1 MDTEHNIN
9 DVDNSIDLK
18 NEGNSILTETV
29 EPIPKIEFFF
39 MNVGNALLKAFLWIV
54 DLILSIF
61 LSLGHFFKGIYDGVV
76 KGSILTFRFFKR
88 KCHQFKYND
97 LFGRL
102 SFFIFG
108 TSSFKNKQYVNG
120 VLYVLFE
127 IGYILFMALF
137 GVSAIGKLSHL
148 GTVVPGTGDCED
160 MFCEYTK
167 GDNSIM
173 ILIYGLLCILSIILF
188 LYIWNR
194 SIESGY
200 DNYRI
205 NNFMKFKNEFIRNK
219 EFSEKIDQEA
229 TECVYDKS
237 LNRFQFKKE
246 HLEELEEYIDTFN
259 VEDGDKFSKNFAKYI
274 YDETIVNA
282 YDEVKIIK
290 KTEEK
295 AAKLQLKLTDFKE
308 ARAMKRNSL
317 AEKGTDLNS
326 FDNRTQSKIN
336 EYKNKIRAIQNKVNE
351 LKKRHNAFANKAEI
365 INSSKYE
372 KFNEYYKV
380 LEEKKERLTFFEHY
394 FEILSVFRNSRD
406 GYQNKNDENRQTK
419 LDLVL
424 STKEKIKEINANFDE
439 IIDKKI
445 ALNAKIAELKVQEK
459 AEIKALKEVPN
470 TNLDR
475 QEKIAEI
482 KAKYFPEISRL
493 STELHELPDD
503 KHIKAMRKEEIKETT
518 HASKRDLKYLK
529 TNFTQGTYSIE
540 QAKNFML
547 IEYKLNY
554 KFVNKIAKEYFTPTK
569 NGNILELNRE
579 EVDQKIAE
587 INSFM
592 DEYKAEHEDKFVGKA
607 KTFKQQVNSLLN
619 ENFHVTILTIP
630 VLGIILFTVVPLLFS
645 ILIAF
650 TNYAYGHQPP
660 TQLFTWIGFENF
672 NSLFN
677 APADSI
683 YAILPSALASTLG
696 WTIAWTFLS
705 TFSNYFLGIILALLI
720 NKKGIKFKKVWR
732 TIFIMTIAIPQFIS
746 LMLIGIAL
754 KDTGVLGVWWNDT
767 FGYKLG
773 FATSSQNGALISKVI
788 ILIVNV
794 WVGIPYTMLSTTGIL
809 LNIPRD
815 LYESATVDGAGTV
828 TQFTKITLPYILFVT
843 GPYLITQFIGNI
855 NNFNVIYFLTGGGP
869 NLAGTVLQIGHTDLL
884 ITFLYKMITSNNN
897 PQFGI
902 ASSVGIIIFVICA
915 FFSIIMYNK
924 SGAVQSEDQ
933 FQ

>member
-1 MDTEHNIN
+1 
-9 DVDNSIDLK
+9 
-18 NEGNSILTETV
+18 
-29 EPIPKIEFFF
+29 
-39 MNVGNALLKAFLWIV
+39 
-54 DLILSIF
+54 
-61 LSLGHFFKGIYDGVV
+61 
-76 KGSILTFRFFKR
+76 
-88 KCHQFKYND
+88 
-97 LFGRL
+97 
-102 SFFIFG
+102 
-108 TSSFKNKQYVNG
+108 
-120 VLYVLFE
+120 
-127 IGYILFMALF
+127 
-137 GVSAIGKLSHL
+137 
-148 GTVVPGTGDCED
+148 
-160 MFCEYTK
+160 
-167 GDNSIM
+167 
-173 ILIYGLLCILSIILF
+173 
-188 LYIWNR
+188 
-194 SIESGY
+194 
-200 DNYRI
+200 
-205 NNFMKFKNEFIRNK
+205 
-219 EFSEKIDQEA
+219 
-229 TECVYDKS
+229 
-237 LNRFQFKKE
+237 
-246 HLEELEEYIDTFN
+246 
-259 VEDGDKFSKNFAKYI
+259 
-274 YDETIVNA
+274 
-282 YDEVKIIK
+282 
-290 KTEEK
+290 
-295 AAKLQLKLTDFKE
+295 
-308 ARAMKRNSL
+308 
-317 AEKGTDLNS
+317 
-326 FDNRTQSKIN
+326 
-336 EYKNKIRAIQNKVNE
+336 
-351 LKKRHNAFANKAEI
+351 
-365 INSSKYE
+365 
-372 KFNEYYKV
+372 
-380 LEEKKERLTFFEHY
+380 
-394 FEILSVFRNSRD
+394 
-406 GYQNKNDENRQTK
+406 
-419 LDLVL
+419 
-424 STKEKIKEINANFDE
+424 
-439 IIDKKI
+439 
-445 ALNAKIAELKVQEK
+445 
-459 AEIKALKEVPN
+459 
-470 TNLDR
+470 
-475 QEKIAEI
+475 
-482 KAKYFPEISRL
+482 
-493 STELHELPDD
+493 
-503 KHIKAMRKEEIKETT
+503 MRKEEIKETT

-569 NGNILELNRE
+569 DGRILELNRE

-592 DEYKAEHEDKFVGKA
+592 NEYKAEHEDKFVGKA
-607 KTFKQQVNSLLN
+607 KTFKQQINSLLN

-660 TQLFTWIGFENF
+660 TQLFTWIGLDNF

-705 TFSNYFLGIILALLI
+705 TFSNYFLGIVLALLI

-773 FATSSQNGALISKVI
+773 FATSSQNGALISKII

-884 ITFLYKMITSNNN
+884 ITFLYKMITSDNN

>member
-97 LFGRL
+97 LYGRL

-137 GVSAIGKLSHL
+137 GISAIGKLSHL

-219 EFSEKIDQEA
+219 EFSEKIDREA

-237 LNRFQFKKE
+237 LNRFQFKKA
-246 HLEELEEYIDTFN
+246 HLDELTDYVNSFN
-259 VEDGDKFSKNFAKYI
+259 NIEDIKFSKSFAKYI
-274 YDETIVNA
+274 YNETIVNS

-295 AAKLQLKLTDFKE
+295 AAKLELKLTNYIK
-308 ARAMKRNSL
+308 ARAEKRDTL
-317 AEKGTDLNS
+317 LEKGTSLNS
-326 FDNRTQSKIN
+326 FDNKTNSKTN

-351 LKKRHNAFANKAEI
+351 LKKRHNAFANKGEI

-380 LEEKKERLTFFEHY
+380 LEEKKESLTFFEHY
-394 FEILSVFRNSRD
+394 FEILSAFRNSQD
-406 GYQNKNDENRQTK
+406 GYQNKNDENAK
-419 LDLVL
+419 AKVALAL
-424 STKEKIKEINANFDE
+424 STKEKVKAINANYDK
-439 IIDKKI
+439 IINRKK
-445 ALNAKIAELKVQEK
+445 ALNAKIAELKELGRK
-459 AEIKALKEVPN
+459 EISALGSGPN
-470 TNLDR
+470 R
-475 QEKIAEI
+475 QIQIAEI
-482 KAKYFPEISRL
+482 KAKYFPTISRL

-503 KHIKAMRKEEIKETT
+503 KHIKAMRKEEIKEVT
-518 HASKRDLKYLK
+518 HASKRDSKYLK
-529 TNFTQGTYSIE
+529 TNFTQNTYSIE

-569 NGNILELNRE
+569 DGDILELNRE

-592 DEYKAEHEDKFVGKA
+592 NEYKAEHEDKFVGKA

-645 ILIAF
+645 VLIAF
-650 TNYAYGHQPP
+650 TNYAFGHQPP

-696 WTIAWTFLS
+696 WTIAWTFFS

-754 KDTGVLGVWWNDT
+754 KDTGVIGVWWNDT

-773 FATSSQNGALISKVI
+773 FATSSDNGALISKII